1 MDTDDPVT
9 APIPAQRPPRADS
22 GERAAVEAPAPAPA
36 PAPPRRR
43 AASGSRSRSGSRRRV
58 ASGGQAHAHGHGH
71 GHGPAPAVGTTV
83 RRVLAALLVPCGLAV
98 IIGLVLLAP
107 TPSEYR
113 AVVDGSHA
121 AAAGQG
127 PGTTSGAAAAVA
139 TQPLD
144 GTVVRAGA
152 EADCSDPTLAVEA
165 GTGCFPLQVRLDE
178 GPATGR
184 TIDTLLPGGPATPQ
198 FADGDA
204 VVLAWSGGDPADPS
218 GYQVVD
224 RQRGGPLLLLAAVFA
239 VAVVLLGRWQGLAA
253 LGALVI
259 TLAVLG
265 VFVLP
270 ALLTGSAP
278 VPVALVAAGVIVAV
292 VFPTIHGFSARTA
305 TAALGTVV
313 SLGLIGVLALVFGG
327 LTRLT
332 GLDDSST
339 ELIGV
344 LGAGVDARGLLLAG
358 LIIGAL
364 GVLDDVTVTQTS
376 TVWELHRA
384 DPSSGTRDLYSA
396 AMRVGRDH
404 VASAVNTLVL
414 AYAGAALPLL
424 LLFTLSGRGV
434 GDLLTAE
441 DVAQEVLRTLVGSI
455 GIVAAVPVT
464 TFVAAVVVRSDRST
478 AATNTATNTAS
489 NTASTA

>member
-1 MDTDDPVT
+1 MDVDDPVT
-9 APIPAQRPPRADS
+9 APIPAQRPTPRPPRAHES
-22 GERAAVEAPAPAPA
+22 AARPRSRS
-36 PAPPRRR
+36 RRR
-43 AASGSRSRSGSRRRV
+43 AGSPR
-58 ASGGQAHAHGHGH
+58 QAPAGHGHGH

-83 RRVLAALLVPCGLAV
+83 RRLLAALLVPCGLAV
-98 IIGLVLLAP
+98 VVGLVLLAP
-107 TPSEYR
+107 SPSEYR
-113 AVVDGSHA
+113 AVLDGSHA
-121 AAAGQG
+121 AAAG
-127 PGTTSGAAAAVA
+127 TTTGAAAAVA

-144 GTVVRAGA
+144 GTIVRAGP
-152 EADCSDPTLAVEA
+152 EADCSDPTLAVTEV

-178 GPATGR
+178 GPASGR
-184 TIDTLLPGGPATPQ
+184 TIDTLLPGGPATPR
-198 FADGDA
+198 FAAGDA
-204 VVLAWSGGDPADPS
+204 VVVAWSGGDPADAS

-224 RQRGGPLLLLAAVFA
+224 RQRGGSLLLLAGVFA
-239 VAVVLLGRWQGLAA
+239 LAVVLLGRWQGLAA
-253 LGALVI
+253 LGALGI
-259 TLAVLG
+259 TLLVLG
-265 VFVLP
+265 SFVLP
-270 ALLTGSAP
+270 ALLTGASP
-278 VPVALVAAGVIVAV
+278 VPVALVASGLIVAV

-332 GLDDSST
+332 GLDDAST

-344 LGAGVDARGLLLAG
+344 LGAGIDARGLLLAG
-358 LIIGAL
+358 LVIGAL

-384 DPSSGTRDLYSA
+384 DPSSGTRELYAA

-464 TFVAAVVVRSDRST
+464 TLVAAVVARSGSGSAGSERT
-478 AATNTATNTAS
+478 ALSRT
-489 NTASTA
+489 

>member
-1 MDTDDPVT
+1 MTPEDPPT
-9 APIPAQRPPRADS
+9 APIPVRPVSSERHSRAHRTRES
-22 GERAAVEAPAPAPA
+22 AV
-36 PAPPRRR
+36 
-43 AASGSRSRSGSRRRV
+43 RSDRKGRSRRRG
-58 ASGGQAHAHGHGH
+58 APAGHGHGH
-71 GHGPAPAVGTTV
+71 GHGPAPAVGRTV
-83 RRVLAALLVPCGLAV
+83 RRLLAALLVPCGLAV
-98 IIGLVLLAP
+98 VVGLVLLAP
-107 TPSEYR
+107 SPSEYR
-113 AVVDGSHA
+113 AVLDGSHA
-121 AAAGQG
+121 AAAA
-127 PGTTSGAAAAVA
+127 GTTTGAAAAVA

-178 GPATGR
+178 GPASGR
-184 TIDTLLPGGPATPQ
+184 TIDTLLPGGPATPR

-204 VVLAWSGGDPADPS
+204 VVVAWSGGDPADAS

-224 RQRGGPLLLLAAVFA
+224 RQRGGSMLLLAGVFA
-239 VAVVLLGRWQGLAA
+239 LAVVLLGRWQGLAA
-253 LGALVI
+253 LGALGI
-259 TLAVLG
+259 TLVVLG
-265 VFVLP
+265 LFVLP
-270 ALLTGSAP
+270 ALLTGAPP
-278 VPVALVAAGVIVAV
+278 VPVALVASGLIVAV

-344 LGAGVDARGLLLAG
+344 LGAGIDARGLLLAG

-384 DPSSGTRDLYSA
+384 DASSGTRELYAA

-464 TFVAAVVVRSDRST
+464 TLVAAVVARSGRSPVP
-478 AATNTATNTAS
+478 A
-489 NTASTA
+489 

>member
-1 MDTDDPVT
+1 MDLDEPVT
-9 APIPAQRPPRADS
+9 APIPAQRPTPEVSERHARADGARDS
-22 GERAAVEAPAPAPA
+22 AA
-36 PAPPRRR
+36 R
-43 AASGSRSRSGSRRRV
+43 SGSRSRSRRR
-58 ASGGQAHAHGHGH
+58 ARPTGGGHGQHGHGHGH
-71 GHGPAPAVGTTV
+71 GHGPAPTVGRTV
-83 RRVLAALLVPCGLAV
+83 RRLLAALLVPCGLAV
-98 IIGLVLLAP
+98 LVGFVLLAP
-107 TPSEYR
+107 SPSEYR
-113 AVVDGSHA
+113 AVLDGSHA
-121 AAAGQG
+121 AAAGSAA
-127 PGTTSGAAAAVA
+127 GTTSGAAAAVA

-144 GTVVRAGA
+144 GTIVRAGA
-152 EADCSDPTLAVEA
+152 EADCSDPTLAVTEA

-178 GPATGR
+178 GPASGR
-184 TIDTLLPGGPATPQ
+184 TIDTLLPGGPATPR
-198 FADGDA
+198 FVDGDA
-204 VVLAWSGGDPADPS
+204 VVVAWSGGDPADAS

-224 RQRGGPLLLLAAVFA
+224 RQRGGPLLLLAGVFA
-239 VAVVLLGRWQGLAA
+239 LAVVLLGRWQGLAA
-253 LGALVI
+253 LGALGV
-259 TLAVLG
+259 TLLVLG
-265 VFVLP
+265 LFVLP

-278 VPVALVAAGVIVAV
+278 VPVALVASGLIVAV

-344 LGAGVDARGLLLAG
+344 LGAGIDARGLLLAG

-384 DPSSGTRDLYSA
+384 DPSSGTRELYAA

-424 LLFTLSGRGV
+424 LLFTLSGRGI

-464 TFVAAVVVRSDRST
+464 TLVAAVVARSGRT
-478 AATNTATNTAS
+478 PTPA
-489 NTASTA
+489 

>member
-1 MDTDDPVT
+1 MAPEVEPSEVT
-9 APIPAQRPPRADS
+9 APIPVPGPSRR
-22 GERAAVEAPAPAPA
+22 R
-36 PAPPRRR
+36 PAPPE
-43 AASGSRSRSGSRRRV
+43 
-58 ASGGQAHAHGHGH
+58 AHGHGH
-71 GHGPAPAVGTTV
+71 GHGPAPAVGKRV
-83 RRVLAALLVPCGLAV
+83 RTVLAALLVPCALAV
-98 IIGLVLLAP
+98 LVGLVLLAP
-107 TPSEYR
+107 SPGEYR
-113 AVVDGSHA
+113 AVLDGSHA
-121 AAAGQG
+121 AAA
-127 PGTTSGAAAAVA
+127 GTTSGAAAAVA

-144 GTVVRAGA
+144 GTIVRAGA
-152 EADCSDPTLAVEA
+152 EADCSDPNLAATEA
-165 GTGCFPLQVRLDE
+165 GSGCFPLQVRLDE
-178 GPATGR
+178 GPASGR
-184 TIDTLLPGGPATPQ
+184 TIDTLLPGGPATPR
-198 FADGDA
+198 FTDGDA
-204 VVLAWSGGDPADPS
+204 VVVAWSGGDPADAS

-224 RQRGGPLLLLAAVFA
+224 RQRGGSMLLLAGVFA
-239 VAVVLLGRWQGLAA
+239 LAVVLLGRWQGLGA

-259 TLAVLG
+259 TLGVLG

-270 ALLTGSAP
+270 ALLTGASPLA
-278 VPVALVAAGVIVAV
+278 VALVAAGLIVAV

-313 SLGLIGVLALVFGG
+313 SLGLIGVLAVVFGG

-344 LGAGVDARGLLLAG
+344 LGATIDPRGLLLAG
-358 LIIGAL
+358 LVIGAL

-384 DPSSGTRDLYSA
+384 DPTTPTRALYAA

-464 TFVAAVVVRSDRST
+464 TIVAAVVVRSGTAEAAVAPARRRRARSGG
-478 AATNTATNTAS
+478 
-489 NTASTA
+489 

>member
-1 MDTDDPVT
+1 MTPEDPPT
-9 APIPAQRPPRADS
+9 APIPAVPETSERPS
-22 GERAAVEAPAPAPA
+22 RAARTREGAGRSAPRSGPRS
-36 PAPPRRR
+36 RRR
-43 AASGSRSRSGSRRRV
+43 AGSGRR
-58 ASGGQAHAHGHGH
+58 AEPAGHGHGH
-71 GHGPAPAVGTTV
+71 GHGPAPAVGRTV
-83 RRVLAALLVPCGLAV
+83 RRLLAALLVPCGLAV
-98 IIGLVLLAP
+98 VVGLVLLAP
-107 TPSEYR
+107 SPSEYR
-113 AVVDGSHA
+113 AVLDGSHA
-121 AAAGQG
+121 AAAGSG
-127 PGTTSGAAAAVA
+127 AGTTTGAAAAVA

-152 EADCSDPTLAVEA
+152 EADCADPTLAVEA
-165 GTGCFPLQVRLDE
+165 GAGCFPLQVRLDE
-178 GPATGR
+178 GPASGR
-184 TIDTLLPGGPATPQ
+184 TIDTLLPGGPATPR

-204 VVLAWSGGDPADPS
+204 VVVAWSGGDPADAS

-224 RQRGGPLLLLAAVFA
+224 RQRGGSMLLLAGVFA
-239 VAVVLLGRWQGLAA
+239 LAVVLLGRWQGLAA
-253 LGALVI
+253 LGALGI
-259 TLAVLG
+259 TLLVLG
-265 VFVLP
+265 LFVLP
-270 ALLTGSAP
+270 ALLTGAAP
-278 VPVALVAAGVIVAV
+278 VPVALVASGLIVAV

-305 TAALGTVV
+305 TAALGTVM

-344 LGAGVDARGLLLAG
+344 LGAGIDARGLLLAG

-384 DPSSGTRDLYSA
+384 DPSSGTRELYAA

-464 TFVAAVVVRSDRST
+464 TLVAAVVARSGRAPRPGRS
-478 AATNTATNTAS
+478 ALPRA
-489 NTASTA
+489 